1 MKRKLGTASFQCF
14 LHCNCT
20 DKGGQRHIKSA
31 RIIEWLVDSAG
42 LQASSEQSLPCCQR
56 VYRQLA
62 DKSDLK
68 TTLATIEDIF
78 AEQDLYLEQFEPV
91 SNILYHISTDICCLQ
106 VNMDIDIAQLDLND
120 EEDPQVR
127 AVLGTVRADFDAAYK
142 KLKKMRTVIV

>member
-1 MKRKLGTASFQCF
+1 MSRCLSFFFSQPAEKCTEYTFLARLQIVMKRKLGTASFQCF

-20 DKGGQRHIKSA
+20 DKGGQRNINNS

-68 TTLATIEDIF
+68 ITLATIEDIF
-78 AEQDLYLEQFEPV
+78 ASVITRVVNEDEY
-91 SNILYHISTDICCLQ
+91 ST
-106 VNMDIDIAQLDLND
+106 AQL
-120 EEDPQVR
+120 R
-127 AVLGTVRADFDAAYK
+127 R
-142 KLKKMRTVIV
+142 